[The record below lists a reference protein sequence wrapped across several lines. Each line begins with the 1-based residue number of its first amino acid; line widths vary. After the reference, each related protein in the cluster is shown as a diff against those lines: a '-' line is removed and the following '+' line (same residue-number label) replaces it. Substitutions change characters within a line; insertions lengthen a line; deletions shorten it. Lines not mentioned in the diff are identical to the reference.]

1 MSSAAATSPRRVL
14 CVCSGNTCRSPML
27 ETLLRAALVNV
38 QRSDVEVSSAG
49 TGAAVGEPA
58 SVGAQRAMQ
67 RRGLSLEQ
75 HQSRPLR
82 TLQLSQFEQFWC
94 MTPAHA
100 TVLRHLGIPDAALHV
115 VNAAGGGVPD
125 PFGGDDDDYEACATV
140 LELAA
145 RDLADLFSART

>member
-1 MSSAAATSPRRVL
+1 
-14 CVCSGNTCRSPML
+14 ML

-38 QRSDVEVSSAG
+38 QCSEIEVSSAG

-67 RRGLSLEQ
+67 RRGLSLAD
-75 HQSRPLR
+75 HRSRPLR
-82 TLQLSQFEQFWC
+82 SLALDRFDQFWC

-100 TVLRHLGIPDAALHV
+100 QVLRQLGAPDAAIHV

-125 PFGGDDDDYEACATV
+125 PFGGDDEDYEACATV